1 MDRED
6 GKFSPKRRKLDFNPL
21 RSDDRYSS
29 LPTRSHLA
37 SRSRSRFPN
46 SHHSR
51 ASTPRGQSHYAAT
64 PKQDEFDG
72 PEPLVSAED
81 QNALDRDWY
90 GGDETGGHTFGD
102 DTHNP
107 FGSYDT
113 SWVDQQQREA
123 EMVEKKAGRHMN
135 ARQLQKQ
142 KDVDAWETNRM
153 LTSGVAQR
161 RALGDD
167 FDDDEEETRVHLLVH
182 DLKPPFLDGRT
193 VFTKQLEPVPAVRDY
208 QSDMAVFSRKGSR
221 VVKERRQQRER
232 QRQAQD
238 ATRMAGTT
246 LGNLMGVKEDEGD
259 SALPIAV
266 EEDGPKAGGN
276 KFSES
281 MKKNDGASAFSQ
293 SKSLREQ
300 REFLPAFAVRED
312 LLRVIRDNQ
321 VVIVVGET
329 GSGKTTQL
337 TQFLYEDGYGKLG
350 MIGCTQ
356 PRRVAAMSVAKR
368 VAEEM
373 EVKLGSTV
381 GYAIRFEDCTSKDTV
396 IKYMTDGVLL
406 RESLNEQDLDR
417 YSCVIMD
424 EAHERALNTDVL
436 MGLFNK
442 ILQRRRDLKLI
453 VTSATMNAKRFSDFF
468 GGAPEFTIPG
478 RTFPVDIMFHRSPV
492 EDYVDQAVQQVL
504 AIHVSMGPGD
514 ILVFM
519 TGQEDIDIL
528 PIYSQM
534 PSDLQAKI
542 FDRAPPGVRKC
553 IVATNI
559 AETSLTVDGI
569 MYVVDAGYSKLK
581 VYNPRMGMDTLQITP
596 ISQANGGQ
604 RAGRAGR
611 TGPGKAF
618 RLYTEK
624 AFKDELYIQTIP
636 EIQRT
641 NLSNTVLL
649 LKSLGVRDLLDF
661 DFMDP
666 PPQDTITT
674 SLFDLW
680 ALGALDNLGELTN
693 LGSKMNAFP
702 MDPSLAKLLIM
713 SEEYGCSEEMVTIV
727 SMLSVPNV
735 FYRPK
740 ERQEESDAAR
750 EKFFVPESDHLTYLH
765 VYSQWK
771 VNGYSDGWCTRHFLH
786 PKSLRR
792 AKEIR
797 DQLLD
802 IMKMQKM
809 QMVSCGTDWDI
820 IRKCIC
826 SGYYHQAAKVK
837 GIGEY
842 INLRTSVTVQ
852 LHPTSALY
860 GLGFLPD
867 YVVYHELI
875 LTSKE
880 YMSTVTSVDPHWLAE
895 LGGVFYSVKEKGY
908 SAREKRITETEFNRK
923 MEIEA
928 KMAEDKKRQE
938 EQRRIEEERAIKK
951 PAAADKGKKIITSG
965 AVKKPLHNVSMCW
978 ALVKVLKEFLNSFLA
993 SLSLALNL
1001 EDRVRWITDLLVVG
1015 VAAPSRNAVLGCFLL
1030 SEIAVAHAFTI
1041 SFQMDSTVSEPA
1053 PEPQVVFRG
1062 KKRKTYRR
1070 RAEDEGLQPAADR
1083 AQEEP
1088 VSEAPAAPDAA
1099 PVQSPDAREEG
1110 LSVAEVLRLR
1120 NARKSRL
1127 GGVKFGAESNSRGD
1141 AAAEGEVDDLSLM
1154 IREEGNRVLDM
1165 STAGVNV
1172 NKRFAPQTGLS
1183 GELVNKHMTEYIE
1196 AELARRYNA
1205 TSSTQ
1210 AAARVNR
1217 SSDQPGLVSHTS
1229 TLDLKRPDQ
1238 HTALQGKLMEIDL
1251 GDEARSRN
1259 EAMTERATRRLQ
1271 GESVEDDEQSARPK
1285 KVRLGKDGKPW
1296 RPRNRRNSDDI
1307 RRDQLVEEI
1316 LKENRLDV
1324 YEASASPPAGASGAD
1339 EEGGAAD
1346 DRIAEEFRR
1355 EFMEAMA
1362 QRQQRK
1368 KPAAPPG
1375 KPGAKKD
1382 EDVLKGPKLGGSRNA
1397 RAAMRDL
1404 LLKKEKES
1412 RK

>member
-6 GKFSPKRRKLDFNPL
+6 RNFSPKRRKLDFNPL

-29 LPTRSHLA
+29 LPNRSHHPS
-37 SRSRSRFPN
+37 SRGSGRF
-46 SHHSR
+46 HHGSDSR
-51 ASTPRGQSHYAAT
+51 ASTPRAQSNYAST
-64 PKQDEFDG
+64 PKQHEFDG
-72 PEPLVSAED
+72 PEPLVDPDE
-81 QNALDRDWY
+81 QVALDRDWY
-90 GGDETGGHTFGD
+90 LGDETGGHTFGD
-102 DTHNP
+102 ESHNP

-113 SWVDQQQREA
+113 SWVEQQQREA
-123 EMVEKKAGRHMN
+123 EMIEKKAGRHMN
-135 ARQLQKQ
+135 ARQLQRQ
-142 KDVDAWETNRM
+142 KDNDAWETNRM

-161 RALGDD
+161 RGLGDD
-167 FDDDEEETRVHLLVH
+167 FEDDDEGTRVHLLVH

-221 VVKERRQQRER
+221 VVKERRMQRER
-232 QRQAQD
+232 QRQAHE
-238 ATRMAGTT
+238 ATNMAGTA

-259 SALPIAV
+259 SALPIAT
-266 EEDGPKAGGN
+266 EEDSTKSGGN
-276 KFSES
+276 KFSEH

-293 SKSLREQ
+293 SKTLREQ

-337 TQFLYEDGYGKLG
+337 TQFLYEEGYGKRG
-350 MIGCTQ
+350 IIGCTQ

-406 RESLNEQDLDR
+406 RESLNERDLDR

-453 VTSATMNAKRFSDFF
+453 VTSATMNSKRFSDFF

-519 TGQEDIDIL
+519 TGQEDIECTCELVRERLDALNDPPKLSIL

-534 PSDLQAKI
+534 PADLQAKI

-596 ISQANGGQ
+596 ISQANAGQ

-680 ALGALDNLGELTN
+680 ALGALDNLGELTE

-771 VNGYSDGWCTRHFLH
+771 TNGYSDGWCTRHFLH

-809 QMVSCGTDWDI
+809 QMISCGTDWDI

-928 KMAEDKKRQE
+928 KMAEDKKKYE
-938 EQRRIEEERAIKK
+938 EQKRLEEERAAKK
-951 PAAADKGKKIITSG
+951 PATNKGEKKIITSG
-965 AVKKPLHNVSMCW
+965 AVKKP
-978 ALVKVLKEFLNSFLA
+978 
-993 SLSLALNL
+993 
-1001 EDRVRWITDLLVVG
+1001 
-1015 VAAPSRNAVLGCFLL
+1015 
-1030 SEIAVAHAFTI
+1030 IA
-1041 SFQMDSTVSEPA
+1041 
-1053 PEPQVVFRG
+1053 
-1062 KKRKTYRR
+1062 KRK
-1070 RAEDEGLQPAADR
+1070 G
-1083 AQEEP
+1083 
-1088 VSEAPAAPDAA
+1088 
-1099 PVQSPDAREEG
+1099 
-1110 LSVAEVLRLR
+1110 
-1120 NARKSRL
+1120 
-1127 GGVKFGAESNSRGD
+1127 RG
-1141 AAAEGEVDDLSLM
+1141 
-1154 IREEGNRVLDM
+1154 
-1165 STAGVNV
+1165 
-1172 NKRFAPQTGLS
+1172 F
-1183 GELVNKHMTEYIE
+1183 
-1196 AELARRYNA
+1196 
-1205 TSSTQ
+1205 
-1210 AAARVNR
+1210 
-1217 SSDQPGLVSHTS
+1217 
-1229 TLDLKRPDQ
+1229 
-1238 HTALQGKLMEIDL
+1238 
-1251 GDEARSRN
+1251 
-1259 EAMTERATRRLQ
+1259 
-1271 GESVEDDEQSARPK
+1271 
-1285 KVRLGKDGKPW
+1285 
-1296 RPRNRRNSDDI
+1296 
-1307 RRDQLVEEI
+1307 
-1316 LKENRLDV
+1316 
-1324 YEASASPPAGASGAD
+1324 
-1339 EEGGAAD
+1339 
-1346 DRIAEEFRR
+1346 
-1355 EFMEAMA
+1355 
-1362 QRQQRK
+1362 
-1368 KPAAPPG
+1368 
-1375 KPGAKKD
+1375 
-1382 EDVLKGPKLGGSRNA
+1382 
-1397 RAAMRDL
+1397 
-1404 LLKKEKES
+1404 
-1412 RK
+1412 

>member
-6 GKFSPKRRKLDFNPL
+6 ANFSPKRRKLDFNPL

-29 LPTRSHLA
+29 LPSRSNNA
-37 SRSRSRFPN
+37 SR
-46 SHHSR
+46 
-51 ASTPRGQSHYAAT
+51 
-64 PKQDEFDG
+64 EFDG
-72 PEPLVSAED
+72 PEPLVSHED
-81 QNALDRDWY
+81 QLALDRDWY

-102 DTHNP
+102 DSHNP

-113 SWVDQQQREA
+113 SWVEQQQREA
-123 EMVEKKAGRHMN
+123 QMVEKKAGRHMN
-135 ARQLQKQ
+135 ARQLQRQ
-142 KDVDAWETNRM
+142 KDNDAWETNRM

-161 RALGDD
+161 RGLGDD
-167 FDDDEEETRVHLLVH
+167 FDDDNEATRVHLLVH

-232 QRQAQD
+232 QKQAQD
-238 ATRMAGTT
+238 ATNMAGTT
-246 LGNLMGVKEDEGD
+246 LGNLMGVKEEEGD
-259 SALPIAV
+259 SALPIAT
-266 EEDGPKAGGN
+266 EEDEQAKSGN
-276 KFSES
+276 SKFSEV
-281 MKKNDGASAFSQ
+281 MKKNDGASNFSQ
-293 SKSLREQ
+293 SKTLKEQ

-337 TQFLYEDGYGKLG
+337 TQFLYEDGYGKQG

-406 RESLNEQDLDR
+406 RESLNERDLDR

-436 MGLFNK
+436 LGLFNK

-453 VTSATMNAKRFSDFF
+453 VTSATMNSKRFSDFF
-468 GGAPEFTIPG
+468 GGAPEFIIPG

-504 AIHVSMGPGD
+504 SIHVSMGAGD

-534 PSDLQAKI
+534 PADLQAKI

-569 MYVVDAGYSKLK
+569 MYVVDAGYSKMK

-596 ISQANGGQ
+596 ISQANAGQ

-611 TGPGKAF
+611 TGPGRAF
-618 RLYTEK
+618 RLFTEK

-674 SLFDLW
+674 SMFDLW
-680 ALGALDNLGELTN
+680 ALGALDNLGELTE
-693 LGSKMNAFP
+693 LGAKMNAFP

-771 VNGYSDGWCTRHFLH
+771 SNGYSDGWCTRHFLH

-809 QMVSCGTDWDI
+809 QMISCGTDWDI

-908 SAREKRITETEFNRK
+908 SAREKRVTETEFNRK
-923 MEIEA
+923 IEIEA

-938 EQRRIEEERAIKK
+938 DQQRVEEERKVKK
-951 PAAADKGKKIITSG
+951 PVADKTKKIITSG
-965 AVKKPLHNVSMCW
+965 AVKKP
-978 ALVKVLKEFLNSFLA
+978 VLFLDTIYTMIRGLWMQLQRATTPIPSCRSGLDMLGENH
-993 SLSLALNL
+993 
-1001 EDRVRWITDLLVVG
+1001 LLIIG
-1015 VAAPSRNAVLGCFLL
+1015 VATPSRDAQFGGLFLGETL
-1030 SEIAVAHAFTI
+1030 SDTMDPPSPVA
-1041 SFQMDSTVSEPA
+1041 DPA
-1053 PEPQVVFRG
+1053 RPIVFRG
-1062 KKRKTYRR
+1062 KKRKTYRQR
-1070 RAEDEGLQPAADR
+1070 SGTEDEANDTPNVTSTQASASGPVTTSTDR
-1083 AQEEP
+1083 EDDESISI
-1088 VSEAPAAPDAA
+1088 SEA
-1099 PVQSPDAREEG
+1099 
-1110 LSVAEVLRLR
+1110 LLRLR

-1127 GGVKFGAESNSRGD
+1127 RGVTFGVDNGAQAGGAQGD
-1141 AAAEGEVDDLSLM
+1141 DDELSQM
-1154 IREEGNRVLDM
+1154 IREEEKKAMEQSV
-1165 STAGVNV
+1165 TAA

-1183 GELVNKHMTEYIE
+1183 GEIVNKHMEEYIE
-1196 AELARRYNA
+1196 AELAKRHRMA
-1205 TSSTQ
+1205 SDPRKLRAS
-1210 AAARVNR
+1210 
-1217 SSDQPGLVSHTS
+1217 SSDQPGGTATHGGES
-1229 TLDLKRPDQ
+1229 TADKGEEK
-1238 HTALQGKLMEIDL
+1238 HTALTGKLLEVDL

-1259 EAMTERATRRLQ
+1259 AVMTDRARRKLQ
-1271 GESVEDDEQSARPK
+1271 GLAVEDEESTERPK
-1285 KVRLGKDGKPW
+1285 KVRLGRDGKPW
-1296 RPRNRRNSDDI
+1296 RPKNRRNSDDI
-1307 RRDQLVEEI
+1307 KRDQLVEEI
-1316 LKENRLDV
+1316 LRENRLDV
-1324 YEASASPPAGASGAD
+1324 YETPTPPPGANAG
-1339 EEGGAAD
+1339 EEEDGAAD

-1355 EFMEAMA
+1355 EFLDAMA
-1362 QRQQRK
+1362 ERQRRRK
-1368 KPAAPPG
+1368 PVGPPS
-1375 KPGAKKD
+1375 KPGAKK
-1382 EDVLKGPKLGGSRNA
+1382 EEEVLKGPKLGGSRNT

-1404 LLKKEKES
+1404 LLKKEKE
-1412 RK
+1412 KEGKK

>member
-1 MDRED
+1 MSRQEDDR
-6 GKFSPKRRKLDFNPL
+6 SHKRRKLDFNPL
-21 RSDDRYSS
+21 RNDDRFGD
-29 LPTRSHLA
+29 LP
-37 SRSRSRFPN
+37 SRSQSRGGPKQN
-46 SHHSR
+46 GSHGHTFSSSR
-51 ASTPRGQSHYAAT
+51 ASTPRAGSRFAGGSTPNPHQRPLDDIPDGYDAEAAT
-64 PKQDEFDG
+64 T
-72 PEPLVSAED
+72 
-81 QNALDRDWY
+81 LDRDWY
-90 GGDETGGHTFGD
+90 GGDDDLGGHTFGD

-107 FGSYDT
+107 FGDESGYAAAE
-113 SWVDQQQREA
+113 REA
-123 EMVEKKAGRHMN
+123 ALVTKKTALFAARGGPGVQGGLN

-161 RALGDD
+161 RDMGQDFEDD
-167 FDDDEEETRVHLLVH
+167 QEGTRIHLLVH
-182 DLKPPFLDGRT
+182 DLRPPFLDGRT
-193 VFTKQLEPVPAVRDY
+193 VFTKQLDPVPAVRDY

-232 QRQAQD
+232 QKQAQE
-238 ATRMAGTT
+238 ATNVAGTA
-246 LGNLMGVKEDEGD
+246 LGNLMGVKEDDTD
-259 SALPIAV
+259 SAVPAAK
-266 EEDGPKAGGN
+266 EEEVKTSSN
-276 KFSES
+276 KFADHL
-281 MKKNDGASAFSQ
+281 KKNEGASNFSQ
-293 SKSLREQ
+293 SKTLREQ

-337 TQFLYEDGYGKLG
+337 TQFLYEDGYGNVG

-381 GYAIRFEDCTSKDTV
+381 GYAIRFEDCTSKETV

-406 RESLNEQDLDR
+406 RESLNEPDLDR

-436 MGLFNK
+436 MGLFKK

-453 VTSATMNAKRFSDFF
+453 VTSATMNSKRFSDFY
-468 GGAPEFTIPG
+468 GGAPEFFIPG
-478 RTFPVDIMFHRSPV
+478 RTFPVDVMFHRSPV

-504 AIHVSMGPGD
+504 SIHVSKGPGD

-519 TGQEDIDIL
+519 TGQEDIEATCELVQERLNALNDPPKLSIL

-534 PSDLQAKI
+534 PADLQAKI
-542 FDRAPPGVRKC
+542 FDRAAPGVRKC

-569 MYVVDAGYSKLK
+569 MYVVDSGYSKLK
-581 VYNPRMGMDTLQITP
+581 VYNPKMGMDTLQITP
-596 ISQANGGQ
+596 ISQANANQ
-604 RAGRAGR
+604 RSGRAGR
-611 TGPGKAF
+611 TGPGQAY

-624 AFKDELYIQTIP
+624 AYRDELYIQTIP

-649 LKSLGVRDLLDF
+649 LKSLGVKDLLDF

-666 PPQDTITT
+666 PPQDVIST

-680 ALGALDNLGELTN
+680 ALGALDNLGELTD
-693 LGSKMNAFP
+693 LGRKMNAFP
-702 MDPSLAKLLIM
+702 MDPPLAKLLIM

-771 VNGYSDGWCTRHFLH
+771 ANGYSDGWCIRHFLH
-786 PKSLRR
+786 SKSLKR
-792 AKEIR
+792 AKEVR
-797 DQLLD
+797 DQLVD
-802 IMKMQKM
+802 IMKMQNM
-809 QMVSCGTDWDI
+809 QMVSSGTDWDV

-928 KMAEDKKRQE
+928 KMAEDKRRQE
-938 EQRRIEEERAIKK
+938 ERIREEEEVKL
-951 PAAADKGKKIITSG
+951 
-965 AVKKPLHNVSMCW
+965 VKKPG
-978 ALVKVLKEFLNSFLA
+978 AGAKVK
-993 SLSLALNL
+993 
-1001 EDRVRWITDLLVVG
+1001 
-1015 VAAPSRNAVLGCFLL
+1015 
-1030 SEIAVAHAFTI
+1030 
-1041 SFQMDSTVSEPA
+1041 
-1053 PEPQVVFRG
+1053 
-1062 KKRKTYRR
+1062 
-1070 RAEDEGLQPAADR
+1070 
-1083 AQEEP
+1083 
-1088 VSEAPAAPDAA
+1088 
-1099 PVQSPDAREEG
+1099 
-1110 LSVAEVLRLR
+1110 
-1120 NARKSRL
+1120 
-1127 GGVKFGAESNSRGD
+1127 GGVTTS
-1141 AAAEGEVDDLSLM
+1141 GEVVKPV
-1154 IREEGNRVLDM
+1154 R
-1165 STAGVNV
+1165 
-1172 NKRFAPQTGLS
+1172 KRFGR
-1183 GELVNKHMTEYIE
+1183 G
-1196 AELARRYNA
+1196 
-1205 TSSTQ
+1205 
-1210 AAARVNR
+1210 
-1217 SSDQPGLVSHTS
+1217 
-1229 TLDLKRPDQ
+1229 
-1238 HTALQGKLMEIDL
+1238 
-1251 GDEARSRN
+1251 
-1259 EAMTERATRRLQ
+1259 
-1271 GESVEDDEQSARPK
+1271 
-1285 KVRLGKDGKPW
+1285 
-1296 RPRNRRNSDDI
+1296 
-1307 RRDQLVEEI
+1307 
-1316 LKENRLDV
+1316 
-1324 YEASASPPAGASGAD
+1324 
-1339 EEGGAAD
+1339 
-1346 DRIAEEFRR
+1346 F
-1355 EFMEAMA
+1355 
-1362 QRQQRK
+1362 
-1368 KPAAPPG
+1368 
-1375 KPGAKKD
+1375 
-1382 EDVLKGPKLGGSRNA
+1382 
-1397 RAAMRDL
+1397 
-1404 LLKKEKES
+1404 
-1412 RK
+1412 

>member
-1 MDRED
+1 MDRN
-6 GKFSPKRRKLDFNPL
+6 GGNFSPKRRKLDFNPL

-29 LPTRSHLA
+29 LPNRPGG
-37 SRSRSRFPN
+37 SRFIA
-46 SHHSR
+46 SKTTSR
-51 ASTPRGQSHYAAT
+51 ASTPRQRA
-64 PKQDEFDG
+64 FDT
-72 PEPLVSAED
+72 PEPQVPEED
-81 QNALDRDWY
+81 QDALDRDWY
-90 GGDETGGHTFGD
+90 LGDEGGHTLGD
-102 DTHNP
+102 ESHNP

-113 SWVDQQQREA
+113 SWVEQRQREEA
-123 EMVEKKAGRHMN
+123 LVEKKAGRHLN
-135 ARQLQKQ
+135 ARQLQRQ
-142 KDVDAWETNRM
+142 KDNDAWETNRM

-161 RALGDD
+161 RGLGDD
-167 FDDDEEETRVHLLVH
+167 FEDDEEGTRVHLLVH

-232 QRQAQD
+232 QRQAQQ
-238 ATRMAGTT
+238 ATNLAGTN

-259 SALPIAV
+259 SALPIAT
-266 EEDGPKAGGN
+266 EEEETKTSGN
-276 KFSES
+276 KFSEH
-281 MKKNDGASAFSQ
+281 MKKNEGASDF
-293 SKSLREQ
+293 SKSKTLKEQ

-312 LLRVIRDNQ
+312 LMRVIRDNQ
-321 VVIVVGET
+321 VIIVVGET

-337 TQFLYEDGYGKLG
+337 TQFLYEDGYGNRG

-436 MGLFNK
+436 MGLFKK
-442 ILQRRRDLKLI
+442 IMQRRRDLKLI
-453 VTSATMNAKRFSDFF
+453 VTSATMNSKRFSEFF
-468 GGAPEFTIPG
+468 GGAPEFFIPG
-478 RTFPVDIMFHRSPV
+478 RTFPVDIMYHRSPV

-504 AIHVSMGPGD
+504 SIHVSMGQGD

-519 TGQEDIDIL
+519 TGQEDIECTCELVRERLDNLNDPPKLSIL

-534 PSDLQAKI
+534 PADLQSKI
-542 FDRAPPGVRKC
+542 FDRAAPGVRKC

-596 ISQANGGQ
+596 ISQANAGQ

-618 RLYTEK
+618 HLFTEK
-624 AFKDELYIQTIP
+624 AYKDELYIATIP

-661 DFMDP
+661 NFMDP
-666 PPQDTITT
+666 PPQDVITT

-680 ALGALDNLGELTN
+680 ALGALDNLGELTD

-702 MDPSLAKLLIM
+702 MDPPLAKLLIM

-765 VYSQWK
+765 VFSQWK
-771 VNGYSDGWCTRHFLH
+771 SNGYSDGWCTRHFLH

-809 QMVSCGTDWDI
+809 TMVSCGTDWDI

-928 KMAEDKKRQE
+928 QM
-938 EQRRIEEERAIKK
+938 
-951 PAAADKGKKIITSG
+951 AADKQREQDRLRDEQETKNKKPVVADKTVKKVITSG
-965 AVKKPLHNVSMCW
+965 AVKKPV
-978 ALVKVLKEFLNSFLA
+978 
-993 SLSLALNL
+993 
-1001 EDRVRWITDLLVVG
+1001 I
-1015 VAAPSRNAVLGCFLL
+1015 
-1030 SEIAVAHAFTI
+1030 
-1041 SFQMDSTVSEPA
+1041 
-1053 PEPQVVFRG
+1053 
-1062 KKRKTYRR
+1062 KRK
-1070 RAEDEGLQPAADR
+1070 
-1083 AQEEP
+1083 
-1088 VSEAPAAPDAA
+1088 
-1099 PVQSPDAREEG
+1099 ARG
-1110 LSVAEVLRLR
+1110 
-1120 NARKSRL
+1120 
-1127 GGVKFGAESNSRGD
+1127 F
-1141 AAAEGEVDDLSLM
+1141 
-1154 IREEGNRVLDM
+1154 
-1165 STAGVNV
+1165 
-1172 NKRFAPQTGLS
+1172 
-1183 GELVNKHMTEYIE
+1183 
-1196 AELARRYNA
+1196 
-1205 TSSTQ
+1205 
-1210 AAARVNR
+1210 
-1217 SSDQPGLVSHTS
+1217 
-1229 TLDLKRPDQ
+1229 
-1238 HTALQGKLMEIDL
+1238 
-1251 GDEARSRN
+1251 
-1259 EAMTERATRRLQ
+1259 
-1271 GESVEDDEQSARPK
+1271 
-1285 KVRLGKDGKPW
+1285 
-1296 RPRNRRNSDDI
+1296 
-1307 RRDQLVEEI
+1307 
-1316 LKENRLDV
+1316 
-1324 YEASASPPAGASGAD
+1324 
-1339 EEGGAAD
+1339 
-1346 DRIAEEFRR
+1346 
-1355 EFMEAMA
+1355 
-1362 QRQQRK
+1362 
-1368 KPAAPPG
+1368 
-1375 KPGAKKD
+1375 
-1382 EDVLKGPKLGGSRNA
+1382 
-1397 RAAMRDL
+1397 
-1404 LLKKEKES
+1404 
-1412 RK
+1412 